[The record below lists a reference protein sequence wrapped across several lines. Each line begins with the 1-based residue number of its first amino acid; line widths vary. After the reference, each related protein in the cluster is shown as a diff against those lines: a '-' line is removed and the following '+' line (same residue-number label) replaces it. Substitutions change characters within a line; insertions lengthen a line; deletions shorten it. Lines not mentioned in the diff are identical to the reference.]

1 MAPEMLEVP
10 IRPEVEQHHGEK
22 HLPQVELARSL
33 ALLWYASF
41 NDHGFNVQAAV
52 AGTPKPVE
60 TFLRKAGADFESKK
74 AQQAGYKRDFNALI
88 FGSLSMVPQKLALP
102 SSTGL
107 TRLLP
112 Y

>member
-1 MAPEMLEVP
+1 MVKSISP
-10 IRPEVEQHHGEK
+10 RWS
-22 HLPQVELARSL
+22 LPGPWCSCDTA
-33 ALLWYASF
+33 ASVTTV
-41 NDHGFNVQAAV
+41 NVQAAV
-52 AGTPKPVE
+52 TGTPKPVE

-107 TRLLP
+107 TRLLA